1 MSAPQQIISDI
12 ARTVDMKASAEGG
25 AVLQGLTAH
34 FFRVA
39 ENLSLHEIELFDIAL
54 LAIAREGT
62 EESRAWLSES
72 LADNPLAPRRSVYD
86 LACDDAIAVAGPVL
100 RRSPCLN
107 DETLVEIAAL
117 KGQDHLMAIA
127 ERASLTPPV
136 TDVVASRG
144 EAPVL
149 NGLLGN
155 QGARFSEAGAIR
167 LCTRA
172 LTDPVMLAHIR
183 RRNDL
188 RRALAEASARHVANR
203 NQRDMPSGVGQAV
216 ETALERDS
224 LDEALRL
231 ISEGARVQHRLAA
244 RCFATDPL
252 ETFVVLS
259 RAADISCDNL
269 RAMLTQRLGILAS
282 ERTLATAEKLFL
294 GLTRAHALRTAHIL
308 MLRDRALYNQA

>member
-1 MSAPQQIISDI
+1 MSASQQNISDI
-12 ARTVDMKASAEGG
+12 AGKIDLEAVAEGR
-25 AVLQGLTAH
+25 AVLQSLTAN

-39 ENLSLHEIELFDIAL
+39 ENLDFHEIELFDIAL
-54 LAIAREGT
+54 LAIAREGN

-100 RRSPCLN
+100 SRSPCLN

-127 ERASLTPPV
+127 NRTSLAPPV
-136 TDVVASRG
+136 TDVVAGRG
-144 EAPVL
+144 ETPVL
-149 NGLLGN
+149 NKLLVN
-155 QGARFSEAGAIR
+155 QGVQFSEAGAIR

-172 LTDPVMLAHIR
+172 LTDPVLLAHIR

-188 RRALAEASARHVANR
+188 RHALAEAATRHAANR
-203 NQRDMPSGVGQAV
+203 NQRELPTDVGEAV
-216 ETALERDS
+216 EAALEKDA

-259 RAADISCDNL
+259 RAANIRWDDL
-269 RAMLTQRLGILAS
+269 RKMLTQRLGVLAS
-282 ERTLATAEKLFL
+282 EHTLSTAESLFL

-308 MLRDRALYNQA
+308 MLRDRALYN

>member
-1 MSAPQQIISDI
+1 MSASQQITSDT
-12 ARTVDMKASAEGG
+12 AQTTHPSAGAGRG

-39 ENLSLHEIELFDIAL
+39 ESLDLHEIELFDIAL
-54 LAIAREGT
+54 LAIAREGN
-62 EESRAWLSES
+62 EESRTWLSES
-72 LADNPLAPRRSVYD
+72 LADNPRAPRRSVLD
-86 LACDDAIAVAGPVL
+86 LACDDSIAVAGPVL

-127 ERASLTPPV
+127 DRASLTPPV
-136 TDVVASRG
+136 TDVVAGRG

-149 NGLLGN
+149 DRLLGN
-155 QGARFSEAGAIR
+155 QGAQFSEAGAIR

-172 LTDPVMLAHIR
+172 LTDPALLAHIR

-188 RRALAEASARHVANR
+188 RHALAEAATRHAANR
-203 NQRDMPSGVGQAV
+203 NQRELPAGVGAAV
-216 ETALERDS
+216 EEALERNA
-224 LDEALRL
+224 LDEALQL
-231 ISEGARVQHRLAA
+231 ISEGARVEHRLAA

-259 RAADISCDNL
+259 RAANIRPNDL
-269 RAMLTQRLGILAS
+269 RAMLTQRLGVLAS
-282 ERTLATAEKLFL
+282 ENTLATAESLFL

-308 MLRDRALYNQA
+308 MLRDRALYN